1 MSSRQFFSGKGR
13 SRRDTK
19 GTGRR
24 SKARRRENRWAM
36 LRIEWLE
43 PRRLLSGDLYVTRLT
58 PLGPAGHPFDL
69 LDIQFSKP
77 VLNARS
83 R

>member
-1 MSSRQFFSGKGR
+1 
-13 SRRDTK
+13 
-19 GTGRR
+19 
-24 SKARRRENRWAM
+24 M

-58 PLGPAGHPFDL
+58 PLSPAGHPFDL